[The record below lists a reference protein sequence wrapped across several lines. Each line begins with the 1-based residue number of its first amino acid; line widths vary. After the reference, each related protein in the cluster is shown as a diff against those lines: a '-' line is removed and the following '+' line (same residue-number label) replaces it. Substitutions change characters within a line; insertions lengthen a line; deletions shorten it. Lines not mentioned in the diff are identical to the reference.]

1 MMNDLIIE
9 PEPLTPRVH
18 LEVEAGKVTIDG
30 ESYPD
35 SAGIFYA
42 PVFEWIRKF
51 MVEEKRPIEVHLKLT
66 YFNTS
71 TAKSIMDLLELLE
84 SYSRNGNQARVFWY
98 FQEEDEDMQMSGE
111 EFSEDVSVDFTFVS
125 Y

>member
-1 MMNDLIIE
+1 MINDLIIE

-18 LEVEAGKVTIDG
+18 LEAEPGKVTVDG

-35 SAGIFYA
+35 SAGIFYG

-51 MVEEKRPIEVHLKLT
+51 MAEEKRPIEVHLKLT

-111 EFSEDVSVDFTFVS
+111 EFSEDVTVDFTFVS

>member
-1 MMNDLIIE
+1 MNDLIIE
-9 PEPLTPRVH
+9 PEPLTPRVQ
-18 LEVEAGKVTIDG
+18 LEAGAGKVTVEG

-42 PVFEWIRKF
+42 PIFEWIRKF
-51 MVEEKRPIEVHLKLT
+51 MDEEKRPLEVHLKLT

-84 SYSRNGNQARVFWY
+84 SYAKDGNQARVLWY
-98 FQEEDEDMQMSGE
+98 FQDEDEDMKMSGE
-111 EFSEDVSVDFTFVS
+111 EFSEDVDVDFTLVS